1 MKTKVTIAVG
11 MLFVAVWMTMGV
23 AQDKGDAKDAS
34 VLKDDKSKAS
44 YAIGVRIAKNFKQQQ
59 LELDEATLIQGIRD
73 GFSGAKTALTDQE
86 MNAAIMKLQEE
97 ITAKHAEGGKM
108 VAEKSKKDGEAF
120 LAANKDKEGVV
131 TLKSGLQYKVLVEGK
146 GESPKATSVV
156 KTHYRGTLID
166 GTEFDSSY
174 KRNAPASFPV
184 NRVIAGWTEALQL
197 MKVGSKWQLFIP
209 SDLAYGANS
218 PPGSAIPPNSV
229 LVFEVELISIE
240 K

>member
-1 MKTKVTIAVG
+1 MKTKVTIATG
-11 MLFVAVWMTMGV
+11 MLLVAVWMTIGA
-23 AQDKGDAKDAS
+23 AQDKGEVKDAA
-34 VLKDDKSKAS
+34 VTKDDKTKAS
-44 YAIGVRIAKNFKQQQ
+44 YAIGVRIAKNFKQQK

-73 GFSGAKTALTDQE
+73 GLSGAKTALTDQE
-86 MNAAIMKLQEE
+86 MNAALMKLQEG
-97 ITAKHAEGGKM
+97 IAAKQAEGGKM
-108 VAEKSKKDGEAF
+108 IAEKSKKDGEAF
-120 LAANKDKEGVV
+120 LAANKDKDGVV
-131 TLKSGLQYKVLVEGK
+131 TLKSGLQYKVIVEGK
-146 GESPKATSVV
+146 GESPKAASVV

-209 SDLAYGANS
+209 SDLAYGANP
-218 PPGSAIPPNSV
+218 PPGAPIPPNAV